1 MPKYSKSD
9 RDSSPPLSS
18 VYIGSKFFLSRK
30 SRNELTDR
38 LTYAYGNVPSFF
50 RITGFLLLLWPDEK
64 IKSKRRHH
72 HHVSYDCSLTET
84 EYGEISYTKMTVI
97 HVRLFP
103 ADMPSLPVKIMIA
116 PKPEDNIHWERN
128 YRE

>member
-1 MPKYSKSD
+1 MC
-9 RDSSPPLSS
+9 
-18 VYIGSKFFLSRK
+18 FFFSRK
-30 SRNELTDR
+30 SRNRLTDR
-38 LTYAYGNVPSFF
+38 LTYGNVPSETLLHLLDN
-50 RITGFLLLLWPDEK
+50 RVFLLLLWPDEK

-84 EYGEISYTKMTVI
+84 EYREISYTKMTVI
-97 HVRLFP
+97 PVRLFP